1 LYSYANNNPVN
12 SQYDLSLSNTIN
24 SCGET
29 SNSIR
34 LSENSGRTFH
44 NGTFINISDVISALG
59 ALSTAFSVFDQFSGW
74 LSSGLE
80 AGLSCLG
87 SKGFGIQF
95 GKGFSGAL
103 SKFGVGMIIIGST
116 LSWASSVYNNFANPM
131 YTTEEAIAASAM
143 DAVYY
148 GGKGCATYWLGNR
161 IGALAVKGGVAA
173 GCAVFGATIF
183 GTTIG
188 VVGAVAIGVGAAFA
202 IAFTG
207 AVAIYFLSE
216 GVDLLYERL
225 KTEIFE

>member
-12 SQYDLSLSNTIN
+12 SQYDLSFSNTIN

-59 ALSTAFSVFDQFSGW
+59 ALSTAFGQFDQLFGWISG
-74 LSSGLE
+74 GLE
-80 AGLSCLG
+80 AGLNFAGKSGIGISFLENLPHSL
-87 SKGFGIQF
+87 SKI
-95 GKGFSGAL
+95 GKG
-103 SKFGVGMIIIGST
+103 MTIIGSI
-116 LSWASSVYNNFANPM
+116 LSWASSVYNNFTNPM
-131 YTTEEAIAASAM
+131 YTAEEAIAASAM
-143 DAVYY
+143 DAIYY
-148 GGKGCATYWLGNR
+148 TIKGFGTYLLGKKLGEW
-161 IGALAVKGGVAA
+161 AVAA
-173 GCAVFGATIF
+173 GIAVSVSAGAAIGFGVAVF
-183 GTTIG
+183 
-188 VVGAVAIGVGAAFA
+188 VAVA
-202 IAFTG
+202 G